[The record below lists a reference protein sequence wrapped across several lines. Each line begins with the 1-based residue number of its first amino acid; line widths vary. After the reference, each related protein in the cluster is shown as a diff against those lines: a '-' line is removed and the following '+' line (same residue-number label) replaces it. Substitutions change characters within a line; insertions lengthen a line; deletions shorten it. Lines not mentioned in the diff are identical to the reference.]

1 MQFNYRHLLEFSVIP
16 ASPLL
21 GVQDPI
27 QGLGNEQQRI
37 DWRVQPMVVH
47 AIHVRVWATTVF
59 GGRGAGPGYTD
70 GIHCL
75 RLNRLHAFHANLM
88 LP

>member
-47 AIHVRVWATTVF
+47 AIHVRVGPPQSSEGAARDPATQTGYTVF
-59 GGRGAGPGYTD
+59 D
-70 GIHCL
+70 
-75 RLNRLHAFHANLM
+75 
-88 LP
+88 